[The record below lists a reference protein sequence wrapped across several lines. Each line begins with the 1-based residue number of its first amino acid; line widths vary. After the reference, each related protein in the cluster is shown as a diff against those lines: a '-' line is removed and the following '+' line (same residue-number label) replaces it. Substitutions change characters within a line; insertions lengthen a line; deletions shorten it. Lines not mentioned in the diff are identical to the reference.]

1 MLTRSPH
8 FVSNSFPFSLGRTE
22 PALFAGG
29 GRKSWRTCGGVA
41 VWANNIKPKE
51 LERRRRRRRRERRRE
66 EPDGQTD
73 RQTRRRQR
81 RGKVEEEMHNSFM
94 RWPKGICIF
103 HGTLSC
109 YVVDRQGSWPKTDK
123 RRTHKGSL
131 LANDAHYGQSGV
143 NLSLRVLRNGVDKIS
158 TSSNDCKSG
167 IIPGVPKW
175 VLDRNP

>member
-1 MLTRSPH
+1 MSSVTQIHHTSKIVTRT
-8 FVSNSFPFSLGRTE
+8 PFCALKSSHKPLPYRRT
-22 PALFAGG
+22 
-29 GRKSWRTCGGVA
+29 
-41 VWANNIKPKE
+41 
-51 LERRRRRRRRERRRE
+51 
-66 EPDGQTD
+66 DGQTD

-143 NLSLRVLRNGVDKIS
+143 HLSLRVLRNGVDKIS
-158 TSSNDCKSG
+158 ASSNDCQSG
-167 IIPGVPKW
+167 GLW
-175 VLDRNP
+175 DRMALL